1 MGAADLLSESPA
13 STAAPVAAGERL
25 LTLDVLRGIALLGVL
40 VANVWYWFSGLYLR
54 FAELRPRLTS
64 LTPDAA
70 AHHLVS
76 VLVSGKA
83 FAIFSFL
90 FGVGL
95 AVQAMRAETR
105 GADVAPLY
113 RRRLA
118 VLLAIGLTHGVLLW
132 YGDILT
138 AYALMGFVLLLCR
151 RWSDRALLASAAVLL
166 VVVPIAFTA
175 YTFATREPPPAAAP
189 GAAAA
194 LVAQKAAEQV
204 AKMEAFRSL
213 DPARIVPQNLAW
225 IRATYFGPVVMQ
237 ILPPVLGLFF
247 LGLWAGRRRAFER
260 TAEHA
265 AAFRRITVW
274 GLGVGLPVV
283 VAVAVAGMAWGAKMR
298 AVPWLPPAITVVH
311 EVAVLAMA
319 AGYVAATVLLL
330 ERAAWRGRL
339 AAFAPVGRM
348 ALTHY
353 LSQTVICIAIF
364 YGGGLI
370 GRVGPAAALAIALAV
385 FAAQMAVSPW
395 WLARFHF
402 GPVEWLWRSLT
413 YGRPQP
419 MRIRAPAVRPG
430 LA

>member
-1 MGAADLLSESPA
+1 VSSADLLSESPA
-13 STAAPVAAGERL
+13 SAAGPVAAGERL

-40 VANVWYWFSGLYLR
+40 VANVWTWFSGLYLR
-54 FAELRPRLTS
+54 FGELRPRLTS
-64 LTPDAA
+64 LTADAA

-83 FAIFSFL
+83 FAVFSFL

-95 AVQAMRAETR
+95 AVQAIRAESR

-132 YGDILT
+132 YGDVLT

-151 RWSDRALLASAAVLL
+151 GWSDRALLASAGVLL
-166 VVVPIAFTA
+166 VLLPIAFTA
-175 YTFATREPPPAAAP
+175 WTVATREPPGPAVP

-194 LVAQKAAEQV
+194 AAAQLASKL
-204 AKMEAFRSL
+204 EAFRSL
-213 DPARIVPQNLAW
+213 DPARIVPANLEW
-225 IRATYFGPVVMQ
+225 IRATYFTRTVMHV
-237 ILPPVLGLFF
+237 LPPILGVFF
-247 LGLWAGRRRAFER
+247 LGLWAGRRRFLER
-260 TAEHA
+260 PADHA
-265 AAFRRITVW
+265 AAFRRVAVW
-274 GLGVGLPVV
+274 GLGAGGMIV
-283 VAVAVAGMAWGAKMR
+283 VAVAVARTVLGPRMG
-298 AVPWLPPAITVVH
+298 AVPWLPPAVTVAH
-311 EVAVLAMA
+311 EIAVQAMA

-330 ERAAWRGRL
+330 ERAAWRARL
-339 AAFAPVGRM
+339 AAFAPVGRL

-364 YGGGLI
+364 YGGGLF
-370 GRVGPAAALAIALAV
+370 GRVGPAAAVAIALAI
-385 FAAQMAVSPW
+385 FAAQMAVSAW

-402 GPVEWLWRSLT
+402 GPAEWLWRSLT
-413 YGRPQP
+413 YGRRQP
-419 MRIRAPAVRPG
+419 MRIWAPAVRPG